1 MKSKSRQY
9 DLEERT
15 LNFLKNVIRLCKNL
29 PKNVVNTELA
39 KQLIRATGSVGA
51 NYREANESISK
62 KDFNLRIKISR
73 KEAKESNYWLQGI
86 LEANPNSKLEI
97 EPLIK
102 ESLEL
107 ARIFTAIM
115 NKVK

>member
-1 MKSKSRQY
+1 MESKRRQY

-15 LNFLKNVIRLCKNL
+15 LNFLKKVIRLCKNL
-29 PKNVVNTELA
+29 PKNAVNTELT
-39 KQLIRATGSVGA
+39 KQLIRAVGSVGA

-86 LEANPNSKLEI
+86 LEANPNLKLEV